1 MEKDT
6 ESLLLASTKSTQ
18 KSLEAIRIGKAGL
31 DKHRKKILERV
42 PDVGD
47 WAKFNRDSLEL
58 KDLAY
63 LTAITGDEFALLRGK
78 REDILFHG
86 DYRCCRFNEILFD
99 MLKNGKL
106 ELIGHSH
113 PGEDNPEPSTDDRE
127 VLKEIKQKHSQIIS
141 GRTGRISDFDP
152 NQFDDL

>member
-18 KSLEAIRIGKAGL
+18 RSLEAIRIGKAGL
-31 DKHRKKILERV
+31 DKHRKRILERV

-47 WAKFNRDSLEL
+47 WAKFNRSSLEL

-63 LTAITGDEFALLRGK
+63 LTAMVGDEFALLRGK

-86 DYRCCRFNEILFD
+86 NHRCCSFNGILFD
-99 MLKNGKL
+99 M
-106 ELIGHSH
+106 IF
-113 PGEDNPEPSTDDRE
+113 P
-127 VLKEIKQKHSQIIS
+127 QK
-141 GRTGRISDFDP
+141 
-152 NQFDDL
+152 